1 LYEDFTSKVLLKSKQ
16 NAGQVGVTIETEQVA
31 KGALAPKISLKFN
44 QGNFSVDKAQITADG
59 GRVFESSLKLSPDV
73 KLYFKASKGADLLVD
88 YQKGNFFATGSVDV
102 MELSNITS
110 SACVDVGSGI
120 KVGGDVRYNLG
131 TSRSLAGFSIGASYS
146 SGPVLASLTS
156 SKFEKYNLGLLY
168 KVNGDLSIASQTIHS
183 SSKPFDVVAIGA
195 AYKAPFGLVKAKV
208 GSTGIISACVTR
220 EIAPKVSLTA
230 SGAVSANDLSTFKP
244 GLSINI

>member
-1 LYEDFTSKVLLKSKQ
+1 MYEDFTSKILLKSKQ

-31 KGALAPKISLKFN
+31 KGALAPKISLKFS
-44 QGNFSVDKAQITADG
+44 QGNFSVDKAQLTADG

-110 SACVDVGSGI
+110 SACVDVGSGF

-131 TSRSLAGFSIGASYS
+131 TSRSLAGFSVGASYT

-168 KVNGDLSIASQTIHS
+168 VNGDLSIASQTIHS

-230 SGAVSANDLSTFKP
+230 SGTMSANDLSTFKP